1 MQTSDVNASTVPERA
16 SLAYRIYKWLVI
28 IPFLGASTTLIGIII
43 TCLSYLGAPDFASR
57 VFGSLWA
64 RLNVGVSRVKLK
76 VVGREHLVPHQSY
89 VIIANHQSLFD
100 ILLLYGF
107 LELDIKWVMKKELR
121 RLPVLGFACAAMGHI
136 LIDRSNTSAALA
148 SINKASERIKNGI
161 SVVFFPEGTRSRNA
175 NLLPFK
181 KGAFRLAVELQL
193 PILPVTI
200 IGSRNILPNG
210 GLNLRPGT
218 ASLTFGA
225 PISTRGHSSDDLTS
239 LIAISRDAMSR
250 QLGQATK
257 ETKTTAEASTT
268 EPA

>member
-1 MQTSDVNASTVPERA
+1 MQTSDVSALTVPERA
-16 SLAYRIYKWLVI
+16 SLAYRVYKWLVI

-64 RLNVGVSRVKLK
+64 RLNVGVSLVKLK

-121 RLPVLGFACAAMGHI
+121 QLPVLGFACAAMGHI

-148 SINKASERIKNGI
+148 SINQASDRIKNGI

-200 IGSRNILPNG
+200 IGSGDILPTG

-225 PISTRGHSSDDLTS
+225 PISTQGHSSDDLTS
-239 LIAISRDAMSR
+239 LIHISRDAMSR

-257 ETKTTAEASTT
+257 EPKTNTEESTT